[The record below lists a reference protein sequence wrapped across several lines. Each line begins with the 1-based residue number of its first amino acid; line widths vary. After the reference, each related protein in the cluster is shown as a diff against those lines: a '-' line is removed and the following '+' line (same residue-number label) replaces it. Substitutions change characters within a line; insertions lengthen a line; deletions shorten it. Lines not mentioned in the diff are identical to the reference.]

1 MELEQLM
8 PHVEALIFASERPLP
23 QMEMIEL
30 LGNVME
36 ETLESDKVAICL
48 EAVREK
54 YDTDYYPFELRETGG
69 GYQFLTKKTY
79 HQTVLQLNG
88 DKYIKKLSASA
99 METLAIISYKQP
111 ITKSDIEFI
120 RGVSSDY
127 SIQKLLEK
135 ELIVIAGRN
144 EDAVGKPLLYA
155 TTKNFMDYLGVN
167 SPADLPQLKEIGNT
181 DIVFPT
187 NGEEA
192 IPEEGGNR
200 QMIVDNNGTLK
211 IEKKEAAEEE
221 GIAPPEALLAENK
234 ETEDNSDAF
243 KEEQR
248 EEGDHSTSKDTEPL
262 AEGHNTKEAE
272 HDEDLEEGETPDEE
286 EEEL

>member
-23 QMEMIEL
+23 QMEMVEL
-30 LGNVME
+30 LGNVIE
-36 ETLESDKVAICL
+36 ESLESEKISICL
-48 EAVREK
+48 EAVKEK

-88 DKYIKKLSASA
+88 DKYVKKLSASA
-99 METLAIISYKQP
+99 METLAIITYKQP
-111 ITKSDIEFI
+111 ITKSEIEFI

-144 EDAVGKPLLYA
+144 EDAVGKPLIYA

-167 SPADLPQLKEIGNT
+167 STADLPQLKEIAGT
-181 DIVFPT
+181 EVVMPT
-187 NGEEA
+187 SGAEARPGEQA
-192 IPEEGGNR
+192 SH
-200 QMIVDNNGTLK
+200 QLIVDNNGELK
-211 IEKKEAAEEE
+211 ETATEAQEQQEEE
-221 GIAPPEALLAENK
+221 TQEQKTQIGDNDQAHTGDEGKDENS
-234 ETEDNSDAF
+234 N
-243 KEEQR
+243 
-248 EEGDHSTSKDTEPL
+248 G
-262 AEGHNTKEAE
+262 
-272 HDEDLEEGETPDEE
+272 DEDTSQDGEE
-286 EEEL
+286 ENEK

>member
-36 ETLESDKVAICL
+36 EEMESDKVSICL
-48 EAVREK
+48 EAVKEK

-79 HQTVLQLNG
+79 HQTVMQLNG
-88 DKYIKKLSASA
+88 DKYIKKLSSSA
-99 METLAIISYKQP
+99 METLAIITYKQP
-111 ITKSDIEFI
+111 ITKSEIEFI

-144 EDAVGKPLLYA
+144 EDAVGKPLIYA

-167 SPADLPQLKEIGNT
+167 STNDLPQLSEVANT
-181 DIVFPT
+181 EIVFPT
-187 NGEEA
+187 NAEEA
-192 IPEEGGNR
+192 IPDESPNHKL
-200 QMIVDNNGTLK
+200 IVDNNGELRVEES
-211 IEKKEAAEEE
+211 IEEATEEMTEESSEEIEETDDTATDDTPPDTEDRAEE
-221 GIAPPEALLAENK
+221 
-234 ETEDNSDAF
+234 
-243 KEEQR
+243 
-248 EEGDHSTSKDTEPL
+248 
-262 AEGHNTKEAE
+262 
-272 HDEDLEEGETPDEE
+272 DEISE
-286 EEEL
+286 